1 MYNTFNMGI
10 GLVIAIPKDQI
21 GNALDVLAR
30 AGEQSYVI
38 GSVVKGD
45 AGVELV

>member
-1 MYNTFNMGI
+1 MNFEVVRRRRGRPR
-10 GLVIAIPKDQI
+10 GQEGAF
-21 GNALDVLAR
+21 AAAR